1 MQRESIWN
9 FPWETV
15 NGAPK
20 TGLAQQAAVMVVPVA
35 PLWERGSHCIGRTQR
50 TNSEFSVGHRGV
62 TSGQSEP
69 HFNISEMEVRVTTIS
84 LALQAP

>member
-9 FPWETV
+9 FPWEAV

-35 PLWERGSHCIGRTQR
+35 PLWEQGSHCI
-50 TNSEFSVGHRGV
+50 
-62 TSGQSEP
+62 
-69 HFNISEMEVRVTTIS
+69 
-84 LALQAP
+84 